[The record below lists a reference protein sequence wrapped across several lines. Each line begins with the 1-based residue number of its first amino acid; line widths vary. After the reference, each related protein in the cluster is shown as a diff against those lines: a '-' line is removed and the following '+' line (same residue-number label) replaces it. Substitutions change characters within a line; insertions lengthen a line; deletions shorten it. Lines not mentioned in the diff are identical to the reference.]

1 MVKPKVS
8 VIIPV
13 YNTASYL
20 KESVGSIM
28 KQTLQDLQII
38 VVNDGSTDNSAEILE
53 DLAAQDDR
61 IQIITQQ
68 NKGLSGARNAGLPFV
83 KGQYIYFMDSDD
95 CLSADCLE
103 ICYDRCEKQHLD
115 FVIFDAENVYENNV
129 SYSMQEY
136 SRKGLL
142 DDTEVYRGCDF
153 LKQQLHKFAFRASA
167 CLIFARFSFVS
178 KHFNGFYQGIIH
190 EDHLYTVPLHLYAE
204 NVGYISACFFK
215 RRVRQ
220 DSIMTRNFSM
230 RNIRGYMVTTE
241 ELLKLTIANECFG
254 KIIQQYLEQMLDA
267 VVWESH
273 KLKFI
278 DKCRFLFYLVRKG
291 YLKYVS
297 SRNIMV
303 MLFKNN
309 G

>member
-1 MVKPKVS
+1 MERPKVS

-13 YNTASYL
+13 YNTAPYL

-38 VVNDGSTDNSAEILE
+38 IVNDGSTDNSAVILE
-53 DLAAQDDR
+53 DLAAKDNR
-61 IQIITQQ
+61 IQIISQH
-68 NKGLSGARNAGLPFV
+68 NMGLSGARNAGLPFV

-95 CLSADCLE
+95 YLSSDCLE
-103 ICYDRCEKQHLD
+103 VCYDRCEKQNLD

-129 SYSMQEY
+129 SHNMQEY

-153 LKQQLHKFAFRASA
+153 LKQQLDKFAFRASA

-178 KHFNGFYQGIIH
+178 KYFNGFYQGIIH

-204 NVGYISACFFK
+204 NVGYIPECFFK

-220 DSIMTRNFSM
+220 NSIMTRNFSM
-230 RNIRGYMVTTE
+230 KNIRGYMVTTE
-241 ELLKLTIANECFG
+241 ELLKLAIPNKCFSI
-254 KIIQQYLEQMLDA
+254 IIQQYLNQMLNA

-278 DKCRFLFYLVRKG
+278 EKFRFLFYLTRKG
-291 YLKYVS
+291 YLKFIS